1 MKRILFLIGLMTL
14 VLTVDA
20 EVRTMSDL
28 ISIQREVETC
38 DATSLVLLDIGG
50 TLLVPKDAS
59 FHPQYQEWTRA
70 WIRSHYPDLTHEE
83 VVKCT
88 RTFEATKEAWRVVN
102 PDWKALLSLGQSQG
116 IKIVAFTKV
125 HMDTSLVGTRAVNLT
140 NHGLK
145 MMDCLPE
152 LTTGSSFAYANG
164 VIETGADLKGP
175 VLTEVLSRLSWKPSK
190 IIFVDDRIEQV
201 QSVDA
206 ACREAGILCVAFHY
220 TEAKG
225 NPPQFIEENV
235 DYQLRTLIE
244 EGRWVPQE
252 NIPAMKLQNQ

>member
-1 MKRILFLIGLMTL
+1 MKRILFLIGLVTL

-20 EVRTMSDL
+20 EVRTTNDL

-59 FHPQYQEWTRA
+59 FHPQYQEWARA
-70 WIRSHYPDLTHEE
+70 WIRSHYPNLTHEE
-83 VVKCT
+83 VVKCI
-88 RTFEATKEAWRVVN
+88 RTFESTKEAWRVVN
-102 PDWKALLSLGQSQG
+102 PEWKGLLIFGQEQG

-152 LTTGSSFAYANG
+152 LTTGPSFAYAKG

-175 VLTEVLSRLSWKPSK
+175 VLTEVLSQLSWRPSK
-190 IIFVDDRIEQV
+190 IIFVDDRMSQV

-206 ACREAGILCVAFHY
+206 ACGEAGILCVAFHY
-220 TEAKG
+220 TEAKD

-252 NIPAMKLQNQ
+252 NIPATAKSIG